1 MTEYG
6 TLYIIATPIG
16 NLGDISYR
24 AIEILKTVDVLFAE
38 DTRTTK
44 VLLDRYAIS
53 KKMFSYNAHATAAT
67 HTKIGELLKSG
78 QSVGLVS
85 DAGTPGISDP
95 GSLLISY
102 IYNTHKQEVVVVPIP
117 GASALTAI
125 VSVCPL
131 DTASWVFY
139 GFLPHKKGR
148 ATLIQKI
155 ADSEMTSIVYES
167 SHRIL
172 KLLEALVPALEN
184 TNKYI
189 TIGRELTKKFEDIY
203 TDTPKE
209 VLDYIQKNPM
219 KQKGEFVVCIGTLV
233 KYSKA

>member
-1 MTEYG
+1 MSYG

-16 NLGDISYR
+16 NLGDITYR
-24 AIEILKTVDVLFAE
+24 AIEVLKTVDVLFAE

-44 VLLDRYAIS
+44 VLLDRYGIT
-53 KKMFSYNAHATAAT
+53 KKMFSYNAHATGAT
-67 HTKIGELLKSG
+67 HTKIGELLKEG
-78 QSVGLVS
+78 RSVGLVS

-102 IYNTHKQEVVVVPIP
+102 IYNTYKREVAVVPIP
-117 GASALTAI
+117 GASALTTI

-131 DTASWVFY
+131 DTSSWVFY

-148 ATLIQKI
+148 ATLMQKI
-155 ADSEMTSIVYES
+155 TDSEMTSVVYES

-172 KLLEALVPALEN
+172 KLLEALIPVLKN
-184 TNKYI
+184 TNKYV
-189 TIGRELTKKFEDIY
+189 TVGRELTKKFEDIY
-203 TDTPKE
+203 TGTPEE
-209 VLDYIQKNPM
+209 VFTYIRENPV

>member
-1 MTEYG
+1 MTYG

-16 NLGDISYR
+16 NLGDITYR
-24 AIEILKTVDVLFAE
+24 AVEVLKNLDVLFAE

-44 VLLDRYAIS
+44 VLLDRYSIHT
-53 KKMFSYNAHATAAT
+53 KMYSYNAHATNAT
-67 HTKIGELLKSG
+67 HAKIGDLLKQG

-95 GSLLISY
+95 GSLLVSY
-102 IYNTHKQEVVVVPIP
+102 IYSTYKDEVTVVPIP
-117 GASALTAI
+117 GASALTTIISA
-125 VSVCPL
+125 CPL
-131 DTASWVFY
+131 DTSSWVFY

-155 ADSEMTSIVYES
+155 GASDMTSVVYES
-167 SHRIL
+167 SHRII
-172 KLLEALVPALEN
+172 KFLEALIPVLEY
-184 TNKYI
+184 TDKYV

-203 TDTPKE
+203 TGTPRE
-209 VLDYIQKNPM
+209 VLEYLQKNPL

>member
-1 MTEYG
+1 MEYG

-16 NLGDISYR
+16 NLGDITYR
-24 AIEILKTVDVLFAE
+24 AVEVLKTVDVLFAE

-44 VLLDRYAIS
+44 VLLDRYAIT
-53 KKMFSYNAHATAAT
+53 KKMFSYNAHATTAT
-67 HTKIGELLKSG
+67 HVKIGELLKEG
-78 QSVGLVS
+78 KSVGLVS

-102 IYNTHKQEVVVVPIP
+102 IYHTYGSHVVVVPVP
-117 GASALTAI
+117 GASALTTI

-131 DTASWVFY
+131 DTSSWVFY

-148 ATLIQKI
+148 ATLVQSI
-155 ADSEMTSIVYES
+155 ATHEMTCIVYES
-167 SHRIL
+167 SHRIV
-172 KLLEALVPALEN
+172 KLLQALVDALEH
-184 TNKYI
+184 TDKYI

-203 TDTPKE
+203 TGTPKE
-209 VLDYIQKNPM
+209 VLAYIQENPI